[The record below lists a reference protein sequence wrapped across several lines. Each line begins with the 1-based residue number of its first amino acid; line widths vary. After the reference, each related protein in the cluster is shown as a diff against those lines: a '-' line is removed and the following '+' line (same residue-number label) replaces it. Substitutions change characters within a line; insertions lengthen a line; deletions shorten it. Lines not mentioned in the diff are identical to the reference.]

1 MVVISFNE
9 ASRRRQKTLALFKQ
23 FYKQR
28 KRFHFPD
35 RKNIDMCERVYL
47 PKRYGVIDN
56 AKPLRAAIA
65 IYPALCMQAARE
77 GGDWVHLPLENLAGA
92 TGVSV
97 PTAKKGVINLTQWV
111 AVKIKKHRGKEQIV
125 STLPLLE
132 IRHGRRNA
140 YKVGYVKREL
150 VKEWRGNHFAFHT
163 CIIESGVWAK
173 LTLLAK
179 AVYFHMRICAEQDFD
194 MYFATER
201 DLPFSAKDYQ
211 QYYKQREWDS
221 FYGTLAYLA
230 KQIGC
235 DYDLLRTDTLKQLSS
250 YGLVEQMGGMFK
262 VYLRPKTL
270 TKPPSS
276 CSSQGEWGRE
286 IKQS

>member
-1 MVVISFNE
+1 MTVISFNE
-9 ASRRRQKTLALFKQ
+9 VNRKRQRTLALFRQ

-35 RKNIDMCERVYL
+35 RKNIDMRERLYL

-65 IYPALCMQAARE
+65 VYPTLCMQAAHE
-77 GGDWVHLPLENLAGA
+77 GGDWVHLSLENLAKMAGI
-92 TGVSV
+92 SI
-97 PTAKKGVINLTQWV
+97 PTARKGVDNLTQWV
-111 AVKIKKHRGKEQIV
+111 GVKVKKHRGKEQIV
-125 STLPLLE
+125 STFPLLE
-132 IRHGRRNA
+132 IRRGRRNA

-150 VKEWRGNHFAFHT
+150 VKEWRGNYFAFHT
-163 CIIESGVWAK
+163 CIIESGVWAS
-173 LTLLAK
+173 LSLLAK

-194 MYFATER
+194 TYFATEG
-201 DLPFSAKDYQ
+201 DLPFSPQDYQ
-211 QYYKQREWDS
+211 QYYKQRKWDS
-221 FYGTLAYLA
+221 FYGTPAYLA

-235 DYDLLRTDTLKQLSS
+235 NYDLLRTDTLKQLSS
-250 YGLVEQMGGMFK
+250 YGLAEQMGGMFK

-270 TKPPSS
+270 KPPSS
-276 CSSQGEWGRE
+276 CGSQGEWGRE

>member
-1 MVVISFNE
+1 MAVISFNE

-23 FYKQR
+23 FYKQH
-28 KRFHFPD
+28 KCYHLPD

-65 IYPALCMQAARE
+65 VYPALCMQAARE
-77 GGDWVHLPLENLAGA
+77 GGDWVHLSLENLARM

-97 PTAKKGVINLTQWV
+97 PTARKGVVNLTQWV

-150 VKEWRGNHFAFHT
+150 VKEWRGNYFAFHT
-163 CIIESGVWAK
+163 CIIESGVWAS
-173 LTLLAK
+173 LSLLAK
-179 AVYFHMRICAEQDFD
+179 AVYSYMRICAEQDFD

-201 DLPFSAKDYQ
+201 DLPFSAQDYQ
-211 QYYKQREWDS
+211 QYYKQRKWDS
-221 FYGTLAYLA
+221 FYGTPAYLA

-235 DYDLLRTDTLKQLSS
+235 DYDLLRVDTLKQLSS

-262 VYLRPKTL
+262 VYLQPRML
-270 TKPPSS
+270 NKPPSS
-276 CSSQGEWGRE
+276 YGSQGEWGRE
-286 IKQS
+286 IKRR